1 MSVVRRQSRW
11 AISRRD
17 WIAMVGGVVLY
28 ALLSWL
34 TNYAR
39 LADAFGADIRP
50 AVAIPI
56 LLGFLYG
63 PAVGFVT
70 GILGNLAFDF
80 LNGNI
85 PSPFASPSGN
95 LLTDAVTIYY
105 LNWQIANGLSG
116 LIPGLY
122 ARLHRRYRTGKELL
136 AATGIMVLTVVVGI
150 GFAAF
155 TDPLFYPEMSF
166 DRSLHEQFLPISGH
180 NLLNAL
186 LFVPLI
192 LFNLERI
199 DVQYLFSGV
208 WLRSGLMR
216 NLTSFI
222 VISAAIPTILLS
234 FFLIQQ
240 EQSLQD
246 ALQQNAVLQAAPA
259 EGAGQAPETASL
271 SDQQAPPGGT
281 SLLTKLVITIG
292 ITLAVT
298 VINAVL
304 GSQNISRPLLRL
316 TRAAQQMKLGQLPAA
331 DAAELKH
338 VSGTDEVSQLSS
350 VFGSMASEVI
360 AREESLRKQVE
371 SLRIEVDL
379 VKQQRQVSEITESDF
394 FRDLQGKARHLRT
407 RDTRVSQI
415 LTQQSDSEES
425 SPSPQAPAS
434 LPADS

>member
-1 MSVVRRQSRW
+1 MTDIRRASWR
-11 AISRRD
+11 ISRRN
-17 WIAMVGGVVLY
+17 WIAMVGGVLLY

-56 LLGFLYG
+56 LFGFLYG
-63 PAVGFVT
+63 PTVGFVT
-70 GILGNLAFDF
+70 GLLGNLAFDF

-85 PSPFASPSGN
+85 PSVYAAPSGN

-105 LNWQIANGLSG
+105 INWQIANGLSG

-122 ARLHRRYRTGKELL
+122 ARLHWRYRTARELS
-136 AATGIMVLTVVVGI
+136 AAVGVMIVSVMVGI

-155 TDPLFYPEMSF
+155 TDPLFYAEMTF
-166 DRSLHEQFLPISGH
+166 ERSLREQFLPIAGH
-180 NLLNAL
+180 NLLNAF
-186 LFVPLI
+186 LFVPII
-192 LFNLERI
+192 LFNLARI
-199 DVQYLFSGV
+199 DLPYLRSGV

-216 NLTSFI
+216 KLTSFI
-222 VISAAIPTILLS
+222 VVSAAIPTILLS

-246 ALQQNAVLQAAPA
+246 VLQQNAELQAAA
-259 EGAGQAPETASL
+259 QTTENTSL
-271 SDQQAPPGGT
+271 SDQEAPPGGS
-281 SLLTKLVITIG
+281 SLLAKLVITIG
-292 ITLAVT
+292 ISLTVT
-298 VINAVL
+298 VINSVL

-316 TRAAQQMKLGQLPAA
+316 TGAAQQMKLGQLSAA
-331 DAAELKH
+331 EAAELKH
-338 VSGTDEVSQLSS
+338 VVGSDEVSQLSS
-350 VFGSMASEVI
+350 VFGGMASEVI

-394 FRDLQGKARHLRT
+394 FRDLQGKARHLRN
-407 RDTRVSQI
+407 RDPRVTQSI
-415 LTQQSDSEES
+415 AQQSGSEES
-425 SPSPQAPAS
+425 APSQQAPAS
-434 LPADS
+434 LPADT